1 MSILRYATGRGRFV
15 GQSLIYPVPIP
26 LDAAQYFGAAVVGE
40 NGQFYYSNGLEWIV
54 PIEDNEI
61 LRPSALVP
69 FSVDERTQLRLT
81 TFRSPAG
88 LEQTGIIF
96 EISSNGVDFDG
107 ALTRII
113 PGFGNAYQLEF
124 PEDGFGPGDRVLW
137 RAAYTGTSGAQSNFS
152 VPYAQTFP
160 ELISRPTPITRENAI
175 SGAVRITDFESASLF
190 GYGYGETQ
198 TAFYAPDATPGV
210 DAPLITVTQ
219 TGGAITTVPIPPLE
233 PAANYLWR
241 SRYGGRLNTTA
252 PMIYSAWSSPRSF
265 FLGAASLILTYDLAL
280 ATARTIYVPLG
291 GGTINN
297 PLDVIIDWGDGSSE
311 RFTTDGIKPHTYAEG
326 PGSRVTVTIT
336 GRLDWYGT
344 TQPIDQAGLIR
355 VENIGFAMGLTS
367 LRGAFRQ
374 TTMALDY
381 ITPNIPETVT
391 SFEELFRE
399 SGCTA
404 DLRDMDTRNITSLRQ
419 IFRSSIGT
427 GPNCANWDVG
437 QVTDVFQAF
446 YFAQMNSPFSKGNWI
461 SLTSMQRMFF
471 DNAGFN
477 QPIGYWD
484 VSGVTNMSEMFGR
497 EAMTNGLASTFDQDI
512 SDWDVRSVTDMSF
525 MFGQRAFAGTS
536 GSVIFNN
543 GGSGNINNWNVSS
556 VTTMRGMFGSARD
569 GSRILFNQPIGSWD
583 TGNATDMALM
593 FSGASR
599 FNRPIGN
606 WNVSRVTDMSNMFEL
621 PPGLNATGHFNQN
634 IGNWDV
640 SSVANM
646 EAMFANLYEFNNGG
660 SASINTWDVSSVTN
674 MRAMFSAAR
683 SFNQPIG
690 SWDVARV
697 SDMRSM
703 FMAQTAG
710 PLGPMLFNQ
719 DITGWD
725 VSSVTTMDNMF
736 GGAGELLLNSPK
748 LFNQP
753 IGSWDV
759 SNVAS
764 MRFMFGRQS
773 VNQDLRLDQAFDQ
786 DLSGWS
792 LRPGGVDMTGFMALV
807 RTPWSQENYSRT
819 LTGWSN
825 KAADNSGPL
834 SANPTFFGSEYNT
847 TAYRPGAR
855 FASAPPARAFLT
867 SPRSLSVTGA
877 TAPEADGLYPF
888 DAAAGV
894 YLNADGW
901 YFLKTG
907 TDWILYDPD
916 DTQQATGTGTGPWD
930 APTWTG
936 ALAAATVLINGA
948 AWTIAGDTPA

>member
-96 EISSNGVDFDG
+96 EISSNGTDFDG
-107 ALTRII
+107 ALTRIVS
-113 PGFGNAYQLEF
+113 GFGNTYQLEF

-175 SGAVRITDFESASLF
+175 SGTVRITDFESASLF

-210 DAPLITVTQ
+210 DAPLTTLTH

-241 SRYGGRLNTTA
+241 SRYGGRLNASA
-252 PMIYSAWSSPRSF
+252 PLIYSAWSSPRSF

-280 ATARTIYVPLG
+280 ATARTIFVPLG

-297 PLDVIIDWGDGSSE
+297 PLDVTIDWGDGTSE
-311 RFTTDGIKPHTYAEG
+311 PFTTAGIKPHSYAEG
-326 PGSRVTVTIT
+326 PGPRVTVTIT

-344 TQPIDQAGLIR
+344 SQPIDQAGLIR

-374 TTMALDY
+374 TTMALEY

-404 DLRDMDTRNITSLRQ
+404 DLRDMDTRNITTLRQ

-446 YFAQMNSPFSKGNWI
+446 YFAQMNSPFSKGNWT
-461 SLTSMQRMFF
+461 SLTSLQRMFF

-484 VSGVTNMSEMFGR
+484 VSGVTNMSETFGR

-525 MFGQRAFAGTS
+525 MFGQRSYAGTS

-543 GGSGNINNWNVSS
+543 GGSANINNWNVSS

-569 GSRILFNQPIGSWD
+569 GSRILFNCNCP
-583 TGNATDMALM
+583 ACC
-593 FSGASR
+593 
-599 FNRPIGN
+599 
-606 WNVSRVTDMSNMFEL
+606 VE
-621 PPGLNATGHFNQN
+621 
-634 IGNWDV
+634 
-640 SSVANM
+640 
-646 EAMFANLYEFNNGG
+646 
-660 SASINTWDVSSVTN
+660 
-674 MRAMFSAAR
+674 
-683 SFNQPIG
+683 
-690 SWDVARV
+690 
-697 SDMRSM
+697 
-703 FMAQTAG
+703 
-710 PLGPMLFNQ
+710 
-719 DITGWD
+719 
-725 VSSVTTMDNMF
+725 
-736 GGAGELLLNSPK
+736 
-748 LFNQP
+748 
-753 IGSWDV
+753 
-759 SNVAS
+759 
-764 MRFMFGRQS
+764 
-773 VNQDLRLDQAFDQ
+773 
-786 DLSGWS
+786 
-792 LRPGGVDMTGFMALV
+792 
-807 RTPWSQENYSRT
+807 
-819 LTGWSN
+819 
-825 KAADNSGPL
+825 
-834 SANPTFFGSEYNT
+834 EYC
-847 TAYRPGAR
+847 
-855 FASAPPARAFLT
+855 
-867 SPRSLSVTGA
+867 
-877 TAPEADGLYPF
+877 
-888 DAAAGV
+888 
-894 YLNADGW
+894 
-901 YFLKTG
+901 
-907 TDWILYDPD
+907 
-916 DTQQATGTGTGPWD
+916 
-930 APTWTG
+930 
-936 ALAAATVLINGA
+936 
-948 AWTIAGDTPA
+948 